1 VWHVSRMGQAAGG
14 GGGCWSLVSNLSEN
28 SKRGEER
35 GGFDCQKLLNS
46 SVGGVNKG
54 DYYPPP

>member
-1 VWHVSRMGQAAGG
+1 MWHVSRMGQAAGLG
-14 GGGCWSLVSNLSEN
+14 RGCWSLVSNLSEN

-46 SVGGVNKG
+46 SVSGVNKG
-54 DYYPPP
+54 GY